1 MRLLIFP
8 ISLLIACP
16 ASAASFDCGKASTK
30 VEKLI
35 CANTTLSSLDSTMA
49 STYKNLIAHSD
60 KANEVKAAQR
70 LWLTERNSCA
80 DDACLQAIYEQRL
93 IQLAE
98 IPAEQSSK
106 TAKNFPKKVGECVD
120 SAIEDKTTR
129 FEGAIPGDTGGEVS
143 VSFQNGI
150 ILYITK
156 MDTLPSSEN
165 ADKYMYSTKD
175 FAKGDRVK
183 LCLTEL
189 PKDCPPGDDRGKIYS
204 VQNYK
209 NKKTFSGVDAW
220 HMCGGA

>member
-1 MRLLIFP
+1 MRLLIIP

-16 ASAASFDCGKASTK
+16 VSAASFDCGKASTT

-35 CANTTLSSLDSTMA
+35 CGNAKLSSLDSTMA
-49 STYKNLIAHSD
+49 STYKNLINHSG
-60 KANEVKAAQR
+60 KADEIKAEQR
-70 LWLTERNSCA
+70 QWLTERNACT
-80 DDACLQAIYEQRL
+80 DNACLQTKYEQRL

-98 IPAEQSSK
+98 IPVEQSAK
-106 TAKNFPKKVGECVD
+106 TPKNFPKKVGECVD
-120 SAIEDKTTR
+120 SLIEDKTTR
-129 FEGAIPGDTGGEVS
+129 FEGAIAGEAGGEVS
-143 VSFQNGI
+143 ISFQNGI

-156 MDTLPSSEN
+156 VDALPSEN

>member
-1 MRLLIFP
+1 MRLLIIP
-8 ISLLIACP
+8 ISLLIAFP
-16 ASAASFDCGKASTK
+16 ASAASFDCGKASTT

-35 CANTTLSSLDSTMA
+35 CGNAKLSSLDSTMA
-49 STYKNLIAHSD
+49 STYKNLITHSG
-60 KANEVKAAQR
+60 KADQIKAEQR
-70 LWLTERNSCA
+70 QWLTERNACA
-80 DDACLQAIYEQRL
+80 DDACLQAKYEQRL

-98 IPAEQSSK
+98 IPAEQPSK
-106 TAKNFPKKVGECVD
+106 IAKNFPKKVGECVD
-120 SAIEDKTTR
+120 SVIDDKTTR
-129 FEGAIPGDTGGEVS
+129 FEGAVPGDTGGEVS
-143 VSFQNGI
+143 ISFQNGI

-156 MDTLPSSEN
+156 VDALSSSEN

-189 PKDCPPGDDRGKIYS
+189 PKDCPPGDDRGKIYL

-209 NKKTFSGVDAW
+209 NKKKFSGVDAW